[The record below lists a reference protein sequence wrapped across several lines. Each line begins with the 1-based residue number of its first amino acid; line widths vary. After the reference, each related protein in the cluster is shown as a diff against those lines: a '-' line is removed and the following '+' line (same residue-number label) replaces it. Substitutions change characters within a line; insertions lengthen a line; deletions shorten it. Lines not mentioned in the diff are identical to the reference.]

1 MANTENGKIIYQIGF
16 NIQKEQL
23 NSLKKSLED
32 IRNLTNRDLMK
43 INTTDIN
50 QANKDLDAILKSAE
64 QV

>member
-50 QANKDLDAILKSAE
+50 QANKDLDDILKTAE

>member
-32 IRNLTNRDLMK
+32 IRNLTNKDLMK

-50 QANKDLDAILKSAE
+50 QANKDLKKILDDAEEI
-64 QV
+64 